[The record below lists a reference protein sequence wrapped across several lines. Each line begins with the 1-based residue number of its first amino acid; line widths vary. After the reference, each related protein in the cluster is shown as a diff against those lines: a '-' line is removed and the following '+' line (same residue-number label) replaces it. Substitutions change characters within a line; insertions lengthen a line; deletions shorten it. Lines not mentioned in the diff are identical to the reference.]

1 MKRPQHGLRDVFP
14 VQLRLRS
21 PLESR
26 IRYPAPCFPLMR
38 AQRLPTMATPT
49 LQQRKTFALIR
60 ILGGMVAALYLSVVV
75 VTNLLEGAPFAGSLI
90 FTAVVA
96 VVGYAYAA
104 WYLRDLSAVAREER
118 AARKSK

>member
-1 MKRPQHGLRDVFP
+1 
-14 VQLRLRS
+14 
-21 PLESR
+21 
-26 IRYPAPCFPLMR
+26 MR

-60 ILGGMVAALYLSVVV
+60 ILGGVVAALYLSVVV

>member
-1 MKRPQHGLRDVFP
+1 
-14 VQLRLRS
+14 
-21 PLESR
+21 
-26 IRYPAPCFPLMR
+26 
-38 AQRLPTMATPT
+38 MAKPT

-90 FTAVVA
+90 FTA
-96 VVGYAYAA
+96 

>member
-1 MKRPQHGLRDVFP
+1 
-14 VQLRLRS
+14 
-21 PLESR
+21 
-26 IRYPAPCFPLMR
+26 MR
-38 AQRLPTMATPT
+38 AQQRLPTMAKPT

-96 VVGYAYAA
+96 VVGYAYDA